1 MKIISWNVAGFRAVL
16 KKGFEEFFY
25 NIDADVFCINE
36 SKVNIDQF
44 DFKPEG
50 YYMFLNPAE
59 KKGYSGIL
67 VYSKIEPL
75 NV

>member
-16 KKGFEEFFY
+16 KKGFEEFFN

-50 YYMFLNPAE
+50 
-59 KKGYSGIL
+59 
-67 VYSKIEPL
+67 
-75 NV
+75 